1 LLHDDNK
8 NANEK
13 VSFSLPEADGPVNPE
28 PKPFAPDQ
36 MIRCEECLRANG
48 PTRVNCLYCGVA
60 LPFNETLGNLQK
72 PALRPLEKWE
82 QGYNNILLPL
92 SANHLPHEPRQTNSP
107 QFNLSAADN
116 AEAADLLKLTGDDFA
131 RILSLGLPLP
141 LARASTM
148 DEALLVQR
156 RLSRLRIDTVIVSD
170 KDLGVVEIPPVRV
183 RAIGVEPAGF
193 IAYQTPEAQG
203 IHIAWSSLALAVVG
217 RLVVRRVELREQK
230 TTRAENR
237 ILDANEF
244 CTDEFALEFYTQ
256 GQTTPYR
263 INANSFDFSCLGA
276 RKTLVAGENLLALLE
291 LFREQSPQLECDDS
305 YNSARK
311 ALEAVWPSERRNEA
325 GGWRRDRPGKYSIGS
340 ATQISNEMQFLRYSR
355 LRHHFGFK
363 SGERKNEDA

>member
-1 LLHDDNK
+1 MNT
-8 NANEK
+8 
-13 VSFSLPEADGPVNPE
+13 E

-48 PTRVNCLYCGVA
+48 PTRVNCLYCGA
-60 LPFNETLGNLQK
+60 PLPFNETLVNLQK

-82 QGYNNILLPL
+82 QGYNNILLPS
-92 SANHLPHEPRQTNSP
+92 SANHLPHGPHRVNSP
-107 QFNLSAADN
+107 RFNLSEADI
-116 AEAADLLKLTGDDFA
+116 AEAAGLLKLTADDFA

-148 DEALLVQR
+148 DEASLVQR
-156 RLSRLRIDTVIVSD
+156 RLSRLRVDTVIVSD
-170 KDLGVVEIPPVRV
+170 VDLGVVETPPVRV
-183 RAIGVEPAGF
+183 RAIVVEPAGF
-193 IAYQTPEAQG
+193 IAYQTPEATG
-203 IHIAWSSLALAVVG
+203 INIAWSSLVLAVVG

-244 CTDEFALEFYTQ
+244 FTDEFALEFYTQ
-256 GQTTPYR
+256 AQATPYR

-276 RKTLVAGENLLALLE
+276 RKSLVAGENLVALVE
-291 LFREQSPQLECDDS
+291 LFREHAPQLERDDS

-311 ALEAVWPSERRNEA
+311 ALEAVWPSERQNEA

-340 ATQISNEMQFLRYSR
+340 ATEISNEMQFLRYSR
-355 LRHHFGFK
+355 LRHYFGFRSMDGK
-363 SGERKNEDA
+363 DEDA